1 MRYYLSYFNDVV
13 GSGAALTLERLGG
26 HRILYVHQGD
36 ATING
41 DAVPT
46 DEAVYADDS
55 VTIEAGDDGARIFR
69 WELTKGALPEPD
81 NTESLLR
88 MTREIWSL
96 EIPEG
101 SEWIFRLDRINH
113 PSPDAADCHT
123 HPGPGIR
130 ALLSGGPFIIE
141 QTSESGGGTYAGDPW
156 WETGPEVVI
165 STPGTDV
172 DVHFLRG
179 MLLPLEFEGR
189 PDTAV
194 WLRDKPKQKSEW
206 KLYVDQ
212 TVKL

>member
-1 MRYYLSYFNDVV
+1 MTYHLSYFNDVV
-13 GSGAALTLERLGG
+13 GPNASLSLERIGG
-26 HRILYVHQGD
+26 HRILYMHQGNAEINGQSVQTNEAIYTADD
-36 ATING
+36 AT
-41 DAVPT
+41 VR
-46 DEAVYADDS
+46 
-55 VTIEAGDDGARIFR
+55 AGESGARVFR
-69 WELTKGALPEPD
+69 WELTDGPPPD
-81 NTESLLR
+81 PTNIETMLR
-88 MTREIWSL
+88 MSREIWATV
-96 EIPEG
+96 IPPG

-113 PSPDAADCHT
+113 PSPDPADCHT

-179 MLLPLEFEGR
+179 MLLPVEFEGR

-194 WLRDKPKQKSEW
+194 WLRAKPNQKSEW
-206 KLYVDQ
+206 TLYVDERV
-212 TVKL
+212 TL